1 MELVKYNQI
10 SETMYFEYIKAWEG
24 HMMVPSSCRF
34 RTEDFKRQQERWTF
48 EESEKITEEGFV
60 PSALYF
66 LVHGNHILGAIHL
79 RFYLND
85 FLLKHGGHIGY
96 GVHPNERQKGYADLM
111 MTLIRPIL
119 KEHHLTK
126 ILLTC
131 DEDNIGSNKTILK
144 HGGKLENQV
153 IFEGK
158 LTNRYW
164 IDLK

>member
-10 SETMYFEYIKAWEG
+10 SEAMYFEYIKAWEG
-24 HMMVPSSCRF
+24 QRMVPSSCTL
-34 RTEDFKRQQERWTF
+34 RTENFQSQQARWTY

-66 LVHGNHILGAIHL
+66 LVDHDRILGAIHL

-85 FLLKHGGHIGY
+85 FLLNHGGHIGY
-96 GVHPNERQKGYADLM
+96 GVHPDERQKGYADLM

-119 KEHHLTK
+119 EAHDLNR

-131 DEDNIGSNKTILK
+131 DEDNIGSNKTIIK
-144 HGGKLENQV
+144 HGGVLENQV
-153 IFEGK
+153 TFEGK

-164 IDLK
+164 IDL